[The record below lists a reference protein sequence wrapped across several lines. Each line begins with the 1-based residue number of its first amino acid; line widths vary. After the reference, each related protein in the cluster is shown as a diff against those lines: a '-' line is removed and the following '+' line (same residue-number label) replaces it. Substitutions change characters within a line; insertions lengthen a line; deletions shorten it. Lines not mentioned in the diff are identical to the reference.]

1 MCLTTSP
8 LMTPHDPFPL
18 RPPQVLDKHK
28 TPVLMHVWIGVGA
41 PPKQGGQGGGGGQ
54 GQGQGQEAIGSLQ
67 LKLPEA
73 TLDLIK
79 SLFKDNKKE
88 ISRIIPIPP
97 PRLPTPTL
105 MDIRLGTN
113 YLGT

>member
-1 MCLTTSP
+1 
-8 LMTPHDPFPL
+8 
-18 RPPQVLDKHK
+18 
-28 TPVLMHVWIGVGA
+28 MHVWIGVGGA
-41 PPKQGGQGGGGGQ
+41 PPKQGGDGGQ
-54 GQGQGQEAIGSLQ
+54 ATGSLQ

-113 YLGT
+113 FLGTCVHK

>member
-1 MCLTTSP
+1 MN
-8 LMTPHDPFPL
+8 
-18 RPPQVLDKHK
+18 
-28 TPVLMHVWIGVGA
+28 VWIGVGA
-41 PPKQGGQGGGGGQ
+41 PPKQGGQGGGE